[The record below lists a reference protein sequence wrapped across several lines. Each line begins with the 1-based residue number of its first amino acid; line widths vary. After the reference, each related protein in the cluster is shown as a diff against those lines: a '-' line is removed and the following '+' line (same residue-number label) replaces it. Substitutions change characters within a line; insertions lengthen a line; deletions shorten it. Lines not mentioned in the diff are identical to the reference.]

1 MPLTGTAFPVSRT
14 LEGREEEWVPLVSM
28 VSRQLLFLPQTYR
41 WAKNLI
47 CKRLATSGEE
57 KSLLEIWEVASS
69 VSDDTEITR
78 YSPSGSPG

>member
-1 MPLTGTAFPVSRT
+1 
-14 LEGREEEWVPLVSM
+14 M

-47 CKRLATSGEE
+47 CKHLATSGEE

-78 YSPSGSPG
+78 YSPSGSLG